1 MTDAAMTDA
10 AMTQTAVSVAAA
22 ASRRLQ
28 TLDPLLPPLAP
39 MPAGCGAELTVYD
52 EAGELL
58 AVGTCE
64 HWSGAPESLELT
76 WGAARQFRLSAHVA
90 GPAGPGVTAAL
101 DRLLDGW
108 RDHLAGL
115 PDCAAADTAAAVTW
129 PSRDVDGAA
138 ALLRHGFAPYAAI
151 AIRARGG
158 RPAGGAATS
167 AAATTGAAA
176 RGTAVDASAAGGT
189 AAGASA
195 APELAI
201 RRATP
206 DDLDALVELGLGVVR
221 FDAYFSGVRERP
233 WTASALRDE
242 FAGMLAAPRPWMW
255 LAERDGEPI
264 GMLAAEPPE
273 QAAWIAPMTRSDP
286 VAYLLLAGV
295 RPDDRARG
303 TGAALAAAL
312 AAEADAADVPAILLH
327 YAQVNPLSVP
337 FWSQQGYRPLWTVW
351 EAHPPASLR

>member
-1 MTDAAMTDA
+1 MTDA

-22 ASRRLQ
+22 AIRRLQ

-39 MPAGCGAELTVYD
+39 MPGGCGAELTVYD

-76 WGAARQFRLSAHVA
+76 WGASRQFRLSAHVA

-158 RPAGGAATS
+158 RP
-167 AAATTGAAA
+167 
-176 RGTAVDASAAGGT
+176 